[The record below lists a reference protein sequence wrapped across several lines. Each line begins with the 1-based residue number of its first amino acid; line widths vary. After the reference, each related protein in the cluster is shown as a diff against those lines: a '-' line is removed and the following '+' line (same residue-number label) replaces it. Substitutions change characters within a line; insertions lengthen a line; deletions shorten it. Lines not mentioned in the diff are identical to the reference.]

1 MKYLFLF
8 LFITFLFASCGSKD
22 KKAQN
27 SAFSPADTASY
38 ANDYERLLSSG
49 ESIIGTL
56 SGPDTYYEY
65 RGMELGLQYA
75 LISDFAQTEG
85 LQLQV
90 DLGKDTT
97 DLIRKLDDGD
107 IDIICVQLPLSVIKK
122 HHLIA
127 CGATDK
133 DKQTAWAVSADSKAL
148 AEALNKWYKP
158 DHIKS
163 IQQRAKTSYAKR
175 DYVRRRV
182 HAPYLSREK
191 GIISNYDHLFKKA
204 SAITGWDWR
213 LVAAQ
218 CYQESGFDPQAVSW
232 AGARGL
238 MQIMP
243 STAGQLGVAA
253 DNLYNPEE
261 NISTAARYIRFL
273 SNHFNDVRD
282 RAERI
287 NFILAAYNGGFAHI
301 RDAMALTRKYG
312 GNPTSWKD
320 VGPYVLRLSQ
330 PQYYRD
336 PVVKSG
342 YMIGS
347 ETYNYVQS
355 VTERWRRYGGSVA
368 AGAGFDDMHSTPIRA
383 TKRNRFTHKNHI
395 MTPDELENA
404 IQ

>member
-1 MKYLFLF
+1 M
-8 LFITFLFASCGSKD
+8 ISCGSKE
-22 KKAQN
+22 KKAHN
-27 SAFSPADTASY
+27 SAFGAENTPAYS
-38 ANDYERLLSSG
+38 NEYEQLLSSG

-90 DLGKDTT
+90 ELGKDTA
-97 DLIRKLDDGD
+97 DLIRKLNDDD
-107 IDIICVQLPLSVIKK
+107 IDIICVQLPLSTIKK
-122 HHLIA
+122 NHLLA
-127 CGATDK
+127 CGAADK
-133 DKQTAWAVSADSKAL
+133 KQQTSWAVSTDSKHL
-148 AEALNKWYKP
+148 ADALNKWYKP
-158 DHIKS
+158 DHIKN
-163 IQQRAKTSYAKR
+163 IQKKARNTYAKR
-175 DYVRRRV
+175 DYVRRKV

-204 SAITGWDWR
+204 SATTGWDWR

-243 STAGQLGVAA
+243 STAGQLGVSAE
-253 DNLYNPEE
+253 NLYNPEE
-261 NISTAARYIRFL
+261 NIATAARYIRFL
-273 SNHFNDVRD
+273 SNHFNDIRN

-287 NFILAAYNGGFAHI
+287 NFVLAAYNGGLAHI

-312 GNPTSWKD
+312 GDPTSWKD

-336 PVVKSG
+336 PVVKNG

-347 ETYNYVQS
+347 ETYNYVNS
-355 VTERWRRYGGSVA
+355 VTERWRRYGGSVE
-368 AGAGFDDMHSTPIRA
+368 AGAGFNDMHSTPVKA
-383 TKRNRFTHKNHI
+383 TKHNRFTKKNHI
-395 MTPDELENA
+395 MTPDELQNA
-404 IQ
+404 VQ